1 MNSSDDSG
9 WRRPRSYHHGNLK
22 EVLLEAARKLIEEHG
37 AFGFSLTEAAR
48 LAGVSPAAPYRHF
61 RDRDALLAEVAK
73 SGFERFA
80 ARLDMA
86 WNNGVPTPLSA
97 FDALGKAYLAFA
109 REEPASYA
117 VMFEA
122 GVEDGGEGKPLPA
135 AERAFDVLQKA
146 AAALCRALPEN
157 ERPPLKLMSLH
168 IWAVSH
174 GVATLFTQA
183 DLQARKVPMSPE
195 EILESAMLIYLKGI
209 GILPHAK
216 RHQGKS

>member
-1 MNSSDDSG
+1 
-9 WRRPRSYHHGNLK
+9 
-22 EVLLEAARKLIEEHG
+22 
-37 AFGFSLTEAAR
+37 
-48 LAGVSPAAPYRHF
+48 
-61 RDRDALLAEVAK
+61 
-73 SGFERFA
+73 
-80 ARLDMA
+80 
-86 WNNGVPTPLSA
+86 VPTPLSA

-109 REEPASYA
+109 RDEPASYA

-157 ERPPLKLMSLH
+157 ERPPLKLMGLH

-209 GILPHAK
+209 GILPDAK
-216 RHQGKS
+216 RHHAKS

>member
-1 MNSSDDSG
+1 MDSSDRPG

-73 SGFERFA
+73 SGFDRFA

-97 FDALGKAYLAFA
+97 FDALSKAYLAFA

-117 VMFEA
+117 VMFGS
-122 GVEDGGEGKPLPA
+122 GVETADEGETIPA
-135 AERAFDVLQKA
+135 AERAFDVLLKA
-146 AAALCRALPEN
+146 AAALCRSLPES
-157 ERPPLKLMSLH
+157 ERPPIKLMALH
-168 IWAVSH
+168 IWAISH
-174 GVATLFTQA
+174 GVATLFAQG
-183 DLQARKVPMSPE
+183 DLQAREVPMKPE
-195 EILESAMLIYLKGI
+195 EMLESAMLIYLKGL
-209 GILPHAK
+209 GILPGAK
-216 RHQGKS
+216 VAKSS